1 MPKLTRTNAKGLYQ
15 QSGKGA
21 GGVPFVESVTLT
33 ANAAATKF
41 VSSDGLPQPA
51 GSVIKSVT
59 VVCTTTHAAQAGNI
73 GVQIG
78 TAAGGTQ
85 VMGLDADS
93 LIAGNAAFAA
103 GKGSSTD
110 AALTTALQGAALVV
124 VAGQPYSAA
133 DRDLFPEVVAAGG
146 TITAGEYAVH
156 VEFLMV

>member
-1 MPKLTRTNAKGLYQ
+1 M
-15 QSGKGA
+15 
-21 GGVPFVESVTLT
+21 
-33 ANAAATKF
+33 
-41 VSSDGLPQPA
+41 PQPA

-85 VMGLDADS
+85 VMALDADS

-110 AALTTALQGAALVV
+110 AALTTALQGQAALVV